1 MSREEF
7 LLNVLNVLTPVVNSG
22 TLTDKNGDFV
32 ISEATSAAE
41 NLYVETLAALGEEIY
56 PEEEDGEVIW
66 ESKFDTTAPH
76 NAAYIKGNEVV
87 DDTWSTTLRK
97 SINLLQNQLEDYLNN
112 K

>member
-7 LLNVLNVLTPVVNSG
+7 LLNVLNVLTPVVNGG

-41 NLYVETLAALGEEIY
+41 NLYVDVLTRLK
-56 PEEEDGEVIW
+56 D
-66 ESKFDTTAPH
+66 
-76 NAAYIKGNEVV
+76 YIHPTGVDNEV
-87 DDTWSTTLRK
+87 DYTTTSDPRAEYTYDSTPYLDEWTQTLIK
-97 SINLLQNQLEDYLNN
+97 SINLLQKQLNDYLS